1 MEELKNDLEYKLFRE
16 NLKVAPIS
24 KRIISMTIDDFLV
37 SFIVFIAF
45 YNQFS
50 VAKTYE
56 QMLMISQNLF
66 MFIMVAFLAYHY
78 IFIALYGKT
87 LGKII
92 MKIRCVDISTFDK
105 PDHFNSFIRSF
116 VRIFSEQFFYL
127 GMFYAYFDKFNRA
140 IHDIAGKCVVVED
153 IQNND

>member
-16 NLKVAPIS
+16 NLKIAPIS

-56 QMLMISQNLF
+56 QMLFVTQSLVEFVIIA
-66 MFIMVAFLAYHY
+66 FILYHY
-78 IFIALYGKT
+78 IFIAIYGKT
-87 LGKII
+87 IGKMIVRI
-92 MKIRCVDISTFDK
+92 KCVDKDSLDNPNHIS
-105 PDHFNSFIRSF
+105 SLIRSI
-116 VRIFSEQFFYL
+116 VRVFSEQLFYL
-127 GMFYAYFDKFNRA
+127 GMLYAYFDKFNRA
-140 IHDIAGKCVVVED
+140 VHDIAGKCIVVED
-153 IQNND
+153 IENND